1 MKQLKNLHLLLLSF
15 FIILPVFA
23 QDEEQD
29 QSSGGDSAAEASVT
43 GSVSQP
49 STTSAGSIESNPTV
63 EFVRAG
69 ISVAKALLFTPEQIK
84 TIASVGSI
92 SDFKIIATTLDEQTI
107 TSTTHA
113 SNWTAVVESVADN
126 ANLSFSDFSTI
137 ADSAKSAFDNGT
149 SLADLSIAISLS
161 NSASSVTNSVSGIV
175 AGTITTADLQAAS
188 TGGSWFAQ
196 FTSNSDLI
204 TLADTT
210 SSSLGGTNSYLESAV
225 ALAESYITSVTL
237 TSASDLPTDATVATL
252 GTSVTYELLQLL
264 NNYGAFGTS
273 GDTIVSASSL
283 SSGQSLTAAS
293 STSDYLSYLGTI
305 IGKSTIDKNLKDS
318 SGNPISVINVP
329 TSSIIVAG
337 ANKYTLGS
345 ASAAS
350 TVDVSTKLPAVSTA
364 DAESPANENIYIIG
378 AIKDVFTA
386 GAVNFTNT
394 NDAED
399 HVLAIGAGDQVGIY
413 HDITYTGSNLA
424 IGQAGKTTG
433 DTKTSV
439 IDDKRALLIQ
449 ADISTG
455 GNLAIG
461 SLGQIQVKGATF
473 TLGTA
478 NETSAGSGVYTSDAD
493 NLYIYANDLIE
504 INGLSFGSTARLDDV
519 YMEAIT
525 INLKDVTFPSAS
537 DVFLRTRDG
546 AIAFDT
552 FTSPTVGAANFTNV
566 VHPDVSS
573 SALTSSDFTQQS
585 NGQYQTTHNAIT
597 VGKL

>member
-1 MKQLKNLHLLLLSF
+1 MKHLKKYLSILLSF
-15 FIILPVFA
+15 FLITPAFS
-23 QDEEQD
+23 QDEEED
-29 QSSGGDSAAEASVT
+29 QGSGQSTAEAAVT
-43 GSVSQP
+43 GSASQP
-49 STTSAGSIESNPTV
+49 AVASSGSIESNPVVTL
-63 EFVRAG
+63 VRAG
-69 ISVAKALLFTPEQIK
+69 LSIAKAQQMSPAQISSLASSTGSLSNLSTTSDK
-84 TIASVGSI
+84 IEAGTISI
-92 SDFKIIATTLDEQTI
+92 SDIISAIDSGSYFNAL
-107 TSTTHA
+107 TTH
-113 SNWTAVVESVADN
+113 
-126 ANLSFSDFSTI
+126 
-137 ADSAKSAFDNGT
+137 SA
-149 SLADLSIAISLS
+149 L
-161 NSASSVTNSVSGIV
+161 V
-175 AGTITTADLQAAS
+175 
-188 TGGSWFAQ
+188 
-196 FTSNSDLI
+196 
-204 TLADTT
+204 TLADSTA
-210 SSSLGGTNSYLESAV
+210 SSLGGSNTYLESAV
-225 ALAESYITSVTL
+225 ALADTFITDVTL
-237 TSASDLPTDATVATL
+237 TSESNLPTDATVSTL
-252 GTSVTYELLQLL
+252 GTSVTYEMLQLL
-264 NNYGAFGTS
+264 NNYGAFGSS
-273 GDTIVSASSL
+273 GDSIVTASGL
-283 SSGQSLTAAS
+283 ASGQSLTAAS
-293 STSDYLSYLGTI
+293 STSDYLTYLGTI

-318 SGNPISVINVP
+318 DGNPISVINVP
-329 TSSIIVAG
+329 TSSIKVAG

-345 ASAAS
+345 SSSAS

-386 GAVNFTNT
+386 GAVTFNNT

-424 IGQAGKTTG
+424 IGQAGKAT
-433 DTKTSV
+433 DSTKTSV
-439 IDDKRALLIQ
+439 INDQRALLIQ

-493 NLYIYANDLIE
+493 NLYMYANDLIE
-504 INGLSFGSTARLDDV
+504 INGLSFGSSARLDDV

-546 AIAFDT
+546 EIAFGT
-552 FTSPTVGAANFTNV
+552 FSSPTVGAANFTNV

-585 NGQYQTTHNAIT
+585 NGQYKTTHNAIT
-597 VGKL
+597 VGQL

>member
-1 MKQLKNLHLLLLSF
+1 MKSLKNLHLLLLSF

-23 QDEEQD
+23 QDEEEE
-29 QSSGGDSAAEASVT
+29 QSSESTAEASVT
-43 GSVSQP
+43 GSASQP
-49 STTSAGSIESNPTV
+49 TVASSGSIESNPIVTL
-63 EFVRAG
+63 VRNG
-69 ISVAKALLFTPEQIK
+69 VSIDKAIQLSP
-84 TIASVGSI
+84 A
-92 SDFKIIATTLDEQTI
+92 TI
-107 TSTTHA
+107 TS
-113 SNWTAVVESVADN
+113 
-126 ANLSFSDFSTI
+126 
-137 ADSAKSAFDNGT
+137 
-149 SLADLSIAISLS
+149 LA
-161 NSASSVTNSVSGIV
+161 SASGSLTIFKSYADRIEETSGSDL
-175 AGTITTADLQAAS
+175 TTLLDNIETAAAA
-188 TGGSWFAQ
+188 GSWFAQ

-210 SSSLGGTNSYLESAV
+210 SSSLGGTNTYLESAV

-264 NNYGAFGTS
+264 NNYGAFGSS
-273 GDTIVSASSL
+273 GDTIVTASGL
-283 SSGQSLTAAS
+283 ASGQSLTAET
-293 STSDYLSYLGTI
+293 STSDYLTHLGTI

-329 TSSIIVAG
+329 TANIKVGG

-350 TVDVSTKLPAVSTA
+350 TVDVSSKLPAVAYTDA
-364 DAESPANENIYIIG
+364 DASPSDENIYIIG

-433 DTKTSV
+433 DTATSV

-478 NETSAGSGVYTSDAD
+478 NETSSGSGVYTSDAD

>member
-1 MKQLKNLHLLLLSF
+1 MKHLKKYLSILLSF
-15 FIILPVFA
+15 FLITPAFS
-23 QDEEQD
+23 QDEEEDGQGSG
-29 QSSGGDSAAEASVT
+29 QSTAEAAVT
-43 GSVSQP
+43 GSASQP
-49 STTSAGSIESNPTV
+49 AVASSGSIESNPIVTL
-63 EFVRAG
+63 VRSGVSITKAIQFSPAQVSSLASASGSVTSFESSATDIESGSITLSSLLTSLEAG
-69 ISVAKALLFTPEQIK
+69 FFTQNSALL
-84 TIASVGSI
+84 
-92 SDFKIIATTLDEQTI
+92 
-107 TSTTHA
+107 
-113 SNWTAVVESVADN
+113 
-126 ANLSFSDFSTI
+126 
-137 ADSAKSAFDNGT
+137 
-149 SLADLSIAISLS
+149 SLAQ
-161 NSASSVTNSVSGIV
+161 
-175 AGTITTADLQAAS
+175 TTATAI
-188 TGGSWFAQ
+188 GGSN
-196 FTSNSDLI
+196 TH
-204 TLADTT
+204 
-210 SSSLGGTNSYLESAV
+210 LEAAV
-225 ALAESYITSVTL
+225 YLAEQFITDVTL
-237 TSASDLPTDATVATL
+237 TSASDLPTDATVASL
-252 GTSVTYELLQLL
+252 GTSVTYEMLQLL
-264 NNYGAFGTS
+264 NNYGAFGSS
-273 GDTIVSASSL
+273 GDTIVTASGL
-283 SSGQSLTAAS
+283 ASGQSLTAET
-293 STSDYLSYLGTI
+293 STSDYLTHLGTI

-329 TSSIIVAG
+329 TANIKVGG

-350 TVDVSTKLPAVSTA
+350 TVDVSSKLPAVAYTDA
-364 DAESPANENIYIIG
+364 DASPSDENIYIIG

-433 DTKTSV
+433 DTATSV

-525 INLKDVTFPSAS
+525 INLKDITFPSAS

-597 VGKL
+597 VGQL

>member
-1 MKQLKNLHLLLLSF
+1 MKYLKKYLSILLSF
-15 FIILPVFA
+15 FLITPAFS
-23 QDEEQD
+23 QNEDEDGQGSG
-29 QSSGGDSAAEASVT
+29 QSIAEAAVT
-43 GSVSQP
+43 GSASQP
-49 STTSAGSIESNPTV
+49 AVASSGSIESNPIVTL
-63 EFVRAG
+63 VRSG
-69 ISVAKALLFTPEQIK
+69 VSLTKAIQLSP
-84 TIASVGSI
+84 A
-92 SDFKIIATTLDEQTI
+92 TI
-107 TSTTHA
+107 TS
-113 SNWTAVVESVADN
+113 
-126 ANLSFSDFSTI
+126 
-137 ADSAKSAFDNGT
+137 
-149 SLADLSIAISLS
+149 LA
-161 NSASSVTNSVSGIV
+161 SASGSLTIFKSYADRIEETSGSDL
-175 AGTITTADLQAAS
+175 TTLLDNIETAAAA
-188 TGGSWFAQ
+188 GSWFAQ

-204 TLADTT
+204 SLADTT
-210 SSSLGGTNSYLESAV
+210 SSSLGGTNTYLESAV

-237 TSASDLPTDATVATL
+237 TSESNLPTDATVASL
-252 GTSVTYELLQLL
+252 GTSVTYEMLQLL

-329 TSSIIVAG
+329 TSSIKVAG
-337 ANKYTLGS
+337 ANKYTLGTS
-345 ASAAS
+345 ASAS

-386 GAVNFTNT
+386 GAVTFENS

-413 HDITYTGSNLA
+413 HDISYTGSNLA
-424 IGQAGKTTG
+424 IGQAGKAT
-433 DTKTSV
+433 DSTKTSA
-439 IDDKRALLIQ
+439 INDKRALLIQ

-493 NLYIYANDLIE
+493 NLYMYANDLIE
-504 INGLSFGSTARLDDV
+504 INGLSFGSSARLDDV

-546 AIAFDT
+546 EIAFGT
-552 FTSPTVGAANFTNV
+552 FSSPTVGAANFTNV

-573 SALTSSDFTQQS
+573 SALTSTDFTQQS
-585 NGQYQTTHNAIT
+585 NGQYQTTHKAIT
-597 VGKL
+597 VGQL

>member
-1 MKQLKNLHLLLLSF
+1 MKYLKKYLSILLSF
-15 FIILPVFA
+15 FLITPAFS
-23 QDEEQD
+23 QDEEED
-29 QSSGGDSAAEASVT
+29 QGSGESTAEAAVT
-43 GSVSQP
+43 GSASQP
-49 STTSAGSIESNPTV
+49 AVASSGSIESNPIVTLVRSGVSITNAVKFSPSQATALASGSGSFDNFKSTASKV
-63 EFVRAG
+63 ESGEITLDNLITGLEAGFVTQN
-69 ISVAKALLFTPEQIK
+69 SALL
-84 TIASVGSI
+84 
-92 SDFKIIATTLDEQTI
+92 TLAQ
-107 TSTTHA
+107 
-113 SNWTAVVESVADN
+113 
-126 ANLSFSDFSTI
+126 
-137 ADSAKSAFDNGT
+137 
-149 SLADLSIAISLS
+149 
-161 NSASSVTNSVSGIV
+161 
-175 AGTITTADLQAAS
+175 TTATAI
-188 TGGSWFAQ
+188 GGSN
-196 FTSNSDLI
+196 TH
-204 TLADTT
+204 
-210 SSSLGGTNSYLESAV
+210 LEAAV
-225 ALAESYITSVTL
+225 YLAEQFITDVTL
-237 TSASDLPTDATVATL
+237 TSESNLPTDATVASL
-252 GTSVTYELLQLL
+252 GTSVTYEMLQLL
-264 NNYGAFGTS
+264 NNYGAFGSS
-273 GDTIVSASSL
+273 GGDIVTASGL
-283 SSGQSLTAAS
+283 ASGQSLTAAS
-293 STSDYLSYLGTI
+293 STSDYLTYLGTI

-318 SGNPISVINVP
+318 SDNPISVINVP
-329 TSSIIVAG
+329 TANIKVGG

-350 TVDVSTKLPAVSTA
+350 TVDVSSKLPAVAYTDA
-364 DAESPANENIYIIG
+364 DASPSDENIYIIG

-386 GAVNFTNT
+386 GAVTFTNT

-424 IGQAGKTTG
+424 IGQAGKAT
-433 DTKTSV
+433 DSTKTSA
-439 IDDKRALLIQ
+439 INDKRALLIQ

-478 NETSAGSGVYTSDAD
+478 NETSTDSGVYTSDAD
-493 NLYIYANDLIE
+493 NLYMYANDLIE
-504 INGLSFGSTARLDDV
+504 INGLSFGSSARLDDV

-552 FTSPTVGAANFTNV
+552 FSSPTVGAANFTNV

-597 VGKL
+597 VGQL

>member
-1 MKQLKNLHLLLLSF
+1 MKHLKKYLPILLSF
-15 FIILPVFA
+15 FLITPAFS
-23 QDEEQD
+23 QDEEED
-29 QSSGGDSAAEASVT
+29 GQSSGQSTAEAAVT
-43 GSVSQP
+43 GSASQP
-49 STTSAGSIESNPTV
+49 AVTSSGSIESNYIVTLIRLGVPVNEALQTSRTEAETSV
-63 EFVRAG
+63 ENDPDIKNWIGNKTSPKDRQTLRNLTTKDVLYEY
-69 ISVAKALLFTPEQIK
+69 ALK
-84 TIASVGSI
+84 TA
-92 SDFKIIATTLDEQTI
+92 
-107 TSTTHA
+107 
-113 SNWTAVVESVADN
+113 N
-126 ANLSFSDFSTI
+126 AI
-137 ADSAKSAFDNGT
+137 
-149 SLADLSIAISLS
+149 
-161 NSASSVTNSVSGIV
+161 
-175 AGTITTADLQAAS
+175 
-188 TGGSWFAQ
+188 GGSNTYLEDAVRLAETFI
-196 FTSNSDLI
+196 TDVTLI
-204 TLADTT
+204 T
-210 SSSLGGTNSYLESAV
+210 ESN
-225 ALAESYITSVTL
+225 
-237 TSASDLPTDATVATL
+237 LPTDATVSTL
-252 GTSVTYELLQLL
+252 GTGVTYEMLQLL
-264 NNYGAFGTS
+264 NNYGAFGDN
-273 GDTIVSASSL
+273 GDMIVTASAL

-293 STSDYLSYLGTI
+293 STSDYLTYLGTI

-318 SGNPISVINVP
+318 DGNPISVINVP
-329 TSSIIVAG
+329 TSSIKVAG

-345 ASAAS
+345 SSSAS
-350 TVDVSTKLPAVSTA
+350 TINVSTKLPAVSTA

-424 IGQAGKTTG
+424 IGQAGKAT
-433 DTKTSV
+433 DSTKTSA
-439 IDDKRALLIQ
+439 INDKRALLIQ

-493 NLYIYANDLIE
+493 NLYMYANDLIE
-504 INGLSFGSTARLDDV
+504 INGLSFGSSARLDDV

-525 INLKDVTFPSAS
+525 INLKDVTFPAAS
-537 DVFLRTRDG
+537 DVFLRTG
-546 AIAFDT
+546 KGTIAFGT
-552 FTSPTVGAANFTNV
+552 FSNPTVGAANFTNV

-573 SALTSSDFTQQS
+573 SALTSSDFNQQS